1 VLNLYHPMGGQ
12 FLKYCSD
19 LSIAT
24 QVLLDP
30 DYRMPERK
38 VTLGYRFF
46 PQSSTRLKSLGE
58 ISDHFLDG
66 TSFYI
71 QTKLDGWRMLM
82 HYDMGNLTW
91 YSRSNEDFSNL
102 YGKDAS
108 SGSMAPIICQQIN
121 SGVSTCILDG
131 EVVPYDEEAGR
142 YLPSVKMKSVSKG
155 NKLINSSRCDC

>member
-1 VLNLYHPMGGQ
+1 MGGQ

-108 SGSMAPIICQQIN
+108 SGSMALSLTNLNNKPVIISLVVIFDGSTEFPVSSFYSILCFKDVPI
-121 SGVSTCILDG
+121 VAPLLK
-131 EVVPYDEEAGR
+131 R
-142 YLPSVKMKSVSKG
+142 
-155 NKLINSSRCDC
+155 